1 MNPYAP
7 SGSIQRSV
15 GGRIWK
21 GILVSIGAAAALLL
35 AAFFFCAGRVDRGHY
50 REALEKARDAE
61 DVSHLDRVLL
71 PAFQKET
78 LANGRARYTGRPRGT
93 GLCGCAPV
101 MVDTVEISFDGAGQ
115 ITKVSFSQSP
125 GWAERA
131 P

>member
-15 GGRIWK
+15 GGKIWK
-21 GILVSIGAAAALLL
+21 GILVSIGVAVALLF
-35 AAFFFCAGRVDRGHY
+35 AAFFFCAGRVHREHY
-50 REALEKARDAE
+50 REALEKARGAE
-61 DVSHLDRVLL
+61 DMSRLDLVLL
-71 PAFQKET
+71 PAFQKEA

-101 MVDTVEISFDGAGQ
+101 MVDTVEVSYDGAGQ
-115 ITKVSFSQSP
+115 ITKLSFTQSP